1 MAQGYPAVH
10 ERVLWPLEQRGVRGP
25 RERLLARAFG
35 RVVEVGGGT
44 GEHLALYA
52 PETVERVTVVGP
64 DIWTR
69 AMVERRARA
78 AAVPVDLVDERLPA
92 GLEEGTVNVI
102 VVSYLLCALSDRHTL
117 LTEARRLLNDDGLL
131 LFVEHVPSRLAR
143 GVLGD
148 LAAPAWRAAT
158 AGCDL
163 KSDPL
168 AAIRGA
174 GFTIVDLE
182 RFVMPTLQLPLRS
195 CVAGVAR

>member
-1 MAQGYPAVH
+1 MGQGYPAVH
-10 ERVLWPLEQRGVRGP
+10 ERVLWPLEQRGARGP
-25 RERLLARAFG
+25 RERLVARAFG

-44 GEHLALYA
+44 GEHLGLYS
-52 PETVERVTVVGP
+52 PKDVERVTVVGP
-64 DIWTR
+64 DVWTR
-69 AMVERRARA
+69 SMVERRARS
-78 AAVPVDLVDERLPA
+78 AAVPVDIIDERLPA
-92 GLEEGTVNVI
+92 GLDAGTVNVI
-102 VVSYLLCALSDRHTL
+102 VVSYLLCALSDRHSL
-117 LTEARRLLNDDGLL
+117 LTEARRLLTDDGLL

-143 GVLGD
+143 GLLGD

-168 AAIRGA
+168 AAVRGA

-182 RFVMPTLQLPLRS
+182 RFVMPTFQLPLRS

>member
-1 MAQGYPAVH
+1 MGQGYPAVH
-10 ERVLWPLEQRGVRGP
+10 ERVLWPLEQRGVRGA

-35 RVVEVGGGT
+35 QVVEVGGGT
-44 GEHLALYA
+44 GEHLALYP
-52 PETVERVTVVGP
+52 PETVEQVTVVGP
-64 DIWTR
+64 DVWTR
-69 AMVERRARA
+69 SMVERRAQA
-78 AAVPVDLVDERLPA
+78 ASVPVDIIDERLPA
-92 GLEEGTVNVI
+92 GLEAGTVDVI
-102 VVSYLLCALSDRHTL
+102 VVSYLLCALSDRHHV
-117 LTEARRLLNDDGLL
+117 LTEAHRLLTDDGLL
-131 LFVEHVPSRLAR
+131 LFIEHVPSRLAR

-182 RFVMPTLQLPLRS
+182 RFVMPTFQLPLRS

>member
-1 MAQGYPAVH
+1 MAQGIRRCTSESVASSSAACVV
-10 ERVLWPLEQRGVRGP
+10 RV
-25 RERLLARAFG
+25 RLLARAFG

-92 GLEEGTVNVI
+92 GLEAGTVNVM

-117 LTEARRLLNDDGLL
+117 LTDPASRPTMAFCLFRARSQPVARCARR
-131 LFVEHVPSRLAR
+131 PCP
-143 GVLGD
+143 
-148 LAAPAWRAAT
+148 PAWRGGDR
-158 AGCDL
+158 GCD
-163 KSDPL
+163 SSQNRSRPS
-168 AAIRGA
+168 GA
-174 GFTIVDLE
+174 QASRSRLD
-182 RFVMPTLQLPLRS
+182 RSSATLQLPSGRV
-195 CVAGVAR
+195 CGCAR